1 MTQPRPAGAADR
13 PEPPAS
19 GSRDGGSLRMITFRG
34 EPTVI
39 RELKDLARVRGMPYQ
54 VLLREALKTY
64 VAQSAA
70 RKP

>member
-1 MTQPRPAGAADR
+1 
-13 PEPPAS
+13 
-19 GSRDGGSLRMITFRG
+19 MITFRG
-34 EPTVI
+34 DPTVI